1 MTFNRMS
8 AALSV
13 LILRNFSKIL
23 LRARRTL
30 KFSHSLG
37 HSRHSQLAPK
47 STFVRCW
54 SNRRQNLVPS
64 VCPRSATSGLMHRSK
79 PHFYSI
85 TSSARASSLAGISR
99 YYGAIAT
106 SVFNDLDYIFLAPN
120 WKRLVPDQKPLG
132 ELRPGPTYMAGRS
145 KPSPR
150 INIKTFQVGQQTG
163 STVWPRYAQVTTLRC
178 EPDRPTPPSIG
189 SHASLNTAIASARV
203 GA

>member
-1 MTFNRMS
+1 MLAS
-8 AALSV
+8 IPA
-13 LILRNFSKIL
+13 
-23 LRARRTL
+23 RTL
-30 KFSHSLG
+30 NPIRSRRGIPRFSLFGKCSSG
-37 HSRHSQLAPK
+37 QRTAA
-47 STFVRCW
+47 
-54 SNRRQNLVPS
+54 NRR
-64 VCPRSATSGLMHRSK
+64 
-79 PHFYSI
+79 YSI

-145 KPSPR
+145 KPSSR